1 MFLPIVLISG
11 ICLYLSFWWKR
22 RRMVELSKDVPSWST
37 CLPLLGH
44 AHRFI
49 GDNANPH
56 DQRTFQDSSN
66 KPKHGWHTLP
76 LRSFSVNSSA
86 SSSHLESRSRPEC
99 D

>member
-1 MFLPIVLISG
+1 MFLPIVLVSA

-49 GDNANPH
+49 GDNAIPIFRLHHQTLTIKEHFKTVPTSPNMAGIPF
-56 DQRTFQDSSN
+56 TITEFQCQQFGFVIT
-66 KPKHGWHTLP
+66 P
-76 LRSFSVNSSA
+76 
-86 SSSHLESRSRPEC
+86 
-99 D
+99 